1 MITKR
6 RLRRFISG
14 ELNHVYQRTLQGYN
28 IFYDREDYLL
38 YYTIFSVLARYY
50 ELIVL
55 GLCLMEDHIHSLVQ
69 TIDRDILSRF
79 MDHCT
84 SVFVKEY
91 NSSIGRKGGLFRKRF
106 GSAPKIGNKKIRT
119 AISYLFNN
127 PVEKHLCTSAEDYRW
142 NFLAYA
148 ISDHPFSKMIPP
160 RKMSRALKRAMS
172 VVDSARESDNYL
184 KINFL
189 RRVFSKISDDEAEY
203 LTDYIIVRYSPFDYE
218 RLLGYYGSFQALLL
232 AVNSN
237 TGSEYDIKEEYNHFS
252 DVEYYKMKKLLTAKG
267 IIPIRGAT
275 MLSENDKWDLLKYL
289 QLNTSA
295 DLRQISKFLHI
306 HILS

>member
-1 MITKR
+1 
-6 RLRRFISG
+6 
-14 ELNHVYQRTLQGYN
+14 
-28 IFYDREDYLL
+28 
-38 YYTIFSVLARYY
+38 
-50 ELIVL
+50 
-55 GLCLMEDHIHSLVQ
+55 
-69 TIDRDILSRF
+69 

-127 PVEKHLCTSAEDYRW
+127 PVEKYLCTSAEDYRW
-142 NFLAYA
+142 NFLAYS

-203 LTDYIIVRYSPFDYE
+203 LTDYIIVR
-218 RLLGYYGSFQALLL
+218 
-232 AVNSN
+232 
-237 TGSEYDIKEEYNHFS
+237 
-252 DVEYYKMKKLLTAKG
+252 
-267 IIPIRGAT
+267 
-275 MLSENDKWDLLKYL
+275 
-289 QLNTSA
+289 
-295 DLRQISKFLHI
+295 
-306 HILS
+306 